1 MAKEMRMKTATHRH
15 CCAMPGCMNR
25 TYTYFTRRDNP
36 AGAVWMC
43 GDCVQAMHD
52 IVCPPILWEA
62 EVETAE
68 TAEIEPE
75 TVETAQEAEETS
87 QEVEPEEPVTVE
99 EPVPAEEPAK
109 PKGRKGKNA

>member
-1 MAKEMRMKTATHRH
+1 MAKEMRMVTATHRH

-36 AGAVWMC
+36 AGAVWLC

-62 EVETAE
+62 EAE
-68 TAEIEPE
+68 TVEIEPE
-75 TVETAQEAEETS
+75 I
-87 QEVEPEEPVTVE
+87 EPEAPVL
-99 EPVPAEEPAK
+99 AEEPTK
-109 PKGRKGKNA
+109 PARRKGKNA

>member
-1 MAKEMRMKTATHRH
+1 MAKEMRMVTATHRH

-36 AGAVWMC
+36 AGAVWLC

-62 EVETAE
+62 EA
-68 TAEIEPE
+68 E
-75 TVETAQEAEETS
+75 TVEIA
-87 QEVEPEEPVTVE
+87 QEVEPEEPTPAE

-109 PKGRKGKNA
+109 PTRRKGKNA